1 MENIILFVK
10 GVIIGIGKIIPG
22 LSGSMIM
29 MILGLYEKGIRSITH
44 YFDDIKDNTK
54 FLLLVGSGI
63 LVAVVLISKLI
74 QLLLIH
80 YAFIIICMFIGLI
93 LGGIPSV
100 LKEIEGTSN
109 INNIF
114 IFIIFFILSLSL
126 ILSEQTHQI
135 NIEGNPLIMFVIGI
149 IEAATMIIP
158 GISGTAVL
166 MALGLYHVLIEM
178 FSNLSNLNI
187 FIVNIKV
194 IVPFGLGLLIGS
206 WFFIKLMDYLLSNY
220 KIKTYWVIIAFA
232 ISSIVLMFEKAFE
245 SSYTLTDVT
254 IGFSLLIIGYFASRS
269 FIIKFSY

>member
-220 KIKTYWVIIAFA
+220 KIKTYWAIIAFA

-245 SSYTLTDVT
+245 SSYTLTDVI

>member
-166 MALGLYHVLIEM
+166 MVLGLYHVLIEM

-245 SSYTLTDVT
+245 SSYTLTDVI

>member
-245 SSYTLTDVT
+245 SSYTLTDVI

>member
-29 MILGLYEKGIRSITH
+29 MILGLYEKGIRSVTH

-135 NIEGNPLIMFVIGI
+135 NFEGNPLIMFVIGI

>member
-29 MILGLYEKGIRSITH
+29 MILGLYEKGIRSVTH

-100 LKEIEGTSN
+100 LKEVEGTSN

-135 NIEGNPLIMFVIGI
+135 NFEGNPLIMFVIGI

>member
-220 KIKTYWVIIAFA
+220 KIKTYWAIIAFA